1 MMLLMGRI
9 HKNYLK
15 IVEINSRLILLGVGG
30 VVQPTTFALVHN
42 VSTLAI
48 SVSSMKN
55 LLDKPDYY

>member
-15 IVEINSRLILLGVGG
+15 IVGINSRLILLGVGG
-30 VVQPTTFALVHN
+30 VVQPTTSALVHN

-48 SVSSMKN
+48 SLSSMKN
-55 LLDKPDYY
+55 LLE

>member
-15 IVEINSRLILLGVGG
+15 IVEINSRLILLGGGG
-30 VVQPTTFALVHN
+30 VVQPTTSALVHN

-48 SVSSMKN
+48 SLSSMKN
-55 LLDKPDYY
+55 LLE

>member
-1 MMLLMGRI
+1 MMLLIERI

-30 VVQPTTFALVHN
+30 VVQPTTSALVHN

-48 SVSSMKN
+48 SLSSMKN
-55 LLDKPDYY
+55 LLE

>member
-9 HKNYLK
+9 HKNYFK

-30 VVQPTTFALVHN
+30 VVQPTTSALVHN

-48 SVSSMKN
+48 SLSSMKN
-55 LLDKPDYY
+55 LLE